1 MYGSLLELKV
11 RTLDVW
17 FIVRTEGEDFRCIAH
32 C

>member
-17 FIVRTEGEDFRCIAH
+17 LIVRMQGEDFRYMAH

>member
-11 RTLDVW
+11 RTLDIW
-17 FIVRTEGEDFRCIAH
+17 LIVRTQGEDFRCMAH